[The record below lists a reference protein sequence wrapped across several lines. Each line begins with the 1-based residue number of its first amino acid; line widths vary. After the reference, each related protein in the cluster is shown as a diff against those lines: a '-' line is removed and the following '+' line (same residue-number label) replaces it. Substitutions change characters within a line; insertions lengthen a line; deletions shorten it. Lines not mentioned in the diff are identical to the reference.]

1 MLATATASIWGITVA
16 LGVAA
21 AAMATSAGHYRDE
34 SRLLEQACAGLPS
47 SPQVEDALATMR
59 GLSIDGFD
67 PVCTQ
72 LTAQAAAT
80 RPSQQDQ
87 PEQ

>member
-1 MLATATASIWGITVA
+1 MVATTTASIWGITVA

-21 AAMATSAGHYRDE
+21 AAFGPSDGRYRNE

-47 SPQVEDALATMR
+47 SRQVEDALASMR
-59 GLSIDGFD
+59 GVSIDGSD

-72 LTAQAAAT
+72 LISRASAT
-80 RPSQQDQ
+80 GAYQQQ
-87 PEQ
+87 

>member
-1 MLATATASIWGITVA
+1 MVATTTASIWGITVA

-21 AAMATSAGHYRDE
+21 AALGLGTSEGRYRDE

-47 SPQVEDALATMR
+47 SRQVEDALASMR
-59 GLSIDGFD
+59 GVSIDGSD

-72 LTAQAAAT
+72 LISRAAAAGAN
-80 RPSQQDQ
+80 QQQ
-87 PEQ
+87 